1 MFIAGIRNPHNLSR
15 GECIVQGLKF
25 HRLVIRKF
33 VKNSLFV
40 DWYRFVISRSMDE
53 EIKNALEVL
62 RKGGTILYPTDT
74 VWGIGCDARSK
85 DAVAKVFKIK
95 QRAEY
100 KSMVTLVCDHTMLN
114 RYVKEV
120 PEVAWDLIEAADSP
134 LTIIYPDARL
144 LAGNVIA
151 ADGSVGIRLVN
162 DEFCRDL
169 IHKFGKPIVST
180 SANISGE
187 AAPSS
192 FNDIKIDILN
202 KVDYIVNLRQKETNN
217 IQPSTIIKVALNG
230 EFKIIRK

>member
-1 MFIAGIRNPHNLSR
+1 
-15 GECIVQGLKF
+15 
-25 HRLVIRKF
+25 
-33 VKNSLFV
+33 
-40 DWYRFVISRSMDE
+40 MDE

-74 VWGIGCDARSK
+74 VWGIGCDARNK

-100 KSMVTLVCDHTMLN
+100 KSMVTLVCDDTMLN

-120 PEVAWDLIEAADSP
+120 PEVAWDLIEAAEEP
-134 LTIIYPDARL
+134 LTIIYPGARM

-151 ADGSVGIRLVN
+151 ADGSVGIRMVK
-162 DEFCRDL
+162 DEFCKNL

-187 AAPSS
+187 NAPST
-192 FNDIKIDILN
+192 FNEIKLDILN
-202 KVDYIVNLRQKETNN
+202 RVDYIVNLHRKENN
-217 IQPSTIIKVALNG
+217 NTKPSTIIKVAMNG
-230 EFKIIRK
+230 EIKIIRK